1 MNQGDCWKSVLR
13 NITIDLRVGLHAH
26 EQGSCQRVEVSV
38 ETRRYV
44 AVHPRSFDVSGIM
57 DYDRVRAYVLTW
69 QHREHTAL
77 LETLALELVD
87 YCFADPLVDEVHVR
101 IVKPDV
107 FPETEAAGI
116 EVTVTRDRWAR
127 K

>member
-1 MNQGDCWKSVLR
+1 MNQDDCWKSVLR
-13 NITIDLRVGLHAH
+13 NITVDLRVGLHVH
-26 EQGSCQRVEVSV
+26 EQDSRQRVEVSV

-44 AVHPRSFDVSGIM
+44 AAHPRGFDVSGIM
-57 DYDRVRAYVLTW
+57 DYDRVRNYVLAW
-69 QHREHTAL
+69 QHREHVSL

-87 YCFADPLVDEVHVR
+87 HCFVDPLVDAVCIG

-116 EVTVTRDRWAR
+116 EVTVTRDLWAR